1 MKTQALQFDTLVV
14 GGGIGGLTSAL
25 DLADQGFQVAV
36 AEREASIGGVMIA
49 LSKVFP
55 TLDCASCITT
65 PRMAAAAHHPNIEI
79 LTYTEVNSIT
89 RDGHLFRANL
99 TKKPRYVDEHLCIGC
114 RQCEYVCPVDVP
126 HEFEGGLGARKA
138 IYVPFATAIPQK
150 AVLDTD
156 DCMLCGSCE
165 KVCPTHAVDYF
176 QHPEAITVTAKSV
189 ILATG
194 FQLIPKDAKKEYSPD
209 GNLNILTSLQMER
222 LLSPH
227 GPYGRVI
234 RPSDGKVPDSI
245 AYVQCAGSRDQSLGI
260 SYCSRVCCMYAI
272 KQAMLIAGAL
282 PIADVTI
289 YYMDIR
295 AFGKGYEEFYQNA
308 KAMGIGFVKAKVAKI
323 AEDEEHNLTVRVEL
337 MEEDGRVEERA
348 HDLVVL
354 SLGMVP
360 GCNPQEFVQIQRDDD
375 GFVKCAQPKLAPA
388 LTDQEGVFVAG
399 TASGPKDI
407 VDTIAKAG
415 SAAIEAANYMHSLVP
430 SLSAGTGIM
439 DQGAQISDE
448 RAAG

>member
-1 MKTQALQFDTLVV
+1 MKTHDQEFDTLVV

-36 AEREASIGGVMIA
+36 VEKEASIGGVMIA

-79 LTYTEVNSIT
+79 LTYTEVSSIT
-89 RDGHLFRANL
+89 RDGSIFRVNL
-99 TKKPRYVDEHLCIGC
+99 TRKPRYVDEKLCIGC

-126 HEFEGGLGARKA
+126 HEFEGGMGARKA
-138 IYVPFATAIPQK
+138 VYVPFATAIPQK
-150 AVLDTD
+150 ALLDAD
-156 DCMLCGSCE
+156 NCMLCGSCE
-165 KVCPTHAVDYF
+165 KVCPTRAVDYF
-176 QHPEAITVTAKSV
+176 QQPEHVTITAKSV

-194 FQLIPKDAKKEYSPD
+194 FRLIPKNAKKEYSPE
-209 GNLNILTSLQMER
+209 GSLNILTSLQMER

-245 AYVQCAGSRDQSLGI
+245 GYVQCAGSRDQSLGI

-272 KQAMLIAGAL
+272 KQAMLISGAL
-282 PIADVTI
+282 PLADVTI

-308 KAMGIGFVKAKVAKI
+308 RAMGIQFVKAKVAKI
-323 AEDEEHNLTVRVEL
+323 TEDQEHNLTVRVEL
-337 MEEDGRVEERA
+337 MEEDGRVEDRA

-360 GCNPQEFVQIQRDDD
+360 GCNPQEFVAVGRDND

-399 TASGPKDI
+399 TAAGPKDI

-415 SAAIEAANYMHSLVP
+415 SAAIEAANYVRSLQ
-430 SLSAGTGIM
+430 STLSDARGPADEENLI
-439 DQGAQISDE
+439 AVE
-448 RAAG
+448 RAAV